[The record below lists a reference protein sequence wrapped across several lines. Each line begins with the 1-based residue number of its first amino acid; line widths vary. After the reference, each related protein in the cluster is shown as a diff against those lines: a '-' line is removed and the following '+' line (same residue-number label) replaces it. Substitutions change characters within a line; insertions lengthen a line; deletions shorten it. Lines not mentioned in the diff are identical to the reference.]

1 MKARAWMA
9 LLLGISMGLAHAAE
23 PAPTPANPLAI
34 VTLDG
39 TALRAQAR
47 HSATPQA
54 VLWQGETLEVRGRT
68 LDYLQVYDHRI
79 ERAGFVRASRVRI
92 VSMQPNDAPEL
103 LAVVRFLRDMPGSE
117 ALGIAYAA
125 AYLKAA
131 PGKAIDA
138 EPFDALGVMAGRLA
152 RRASTNRSKAL
163 EQALSGQ
170 LEVVAD
176 YGVAIRS
183 IARDG
188 SVRLCYDG
196 DAFRR
201 VMALNA
207 NATQKATAALALTDP
222 ACVDPGLTPVQL
234 AAFDTWRAELLD
246 RVPREGVPRYV
257 QNRLHMRVASVWS
270 AIAFERTRSQQPAQ
284 QAASRAIDELAAV
297 DTRALVES
305 DRDDYNDAAVRVGAS
320 RWAAEPAFKTPQGL
334 HIVTAAGRP
343 GETCIALLDRKH
355 DAKTPLAQ
363 RCTYGTVWASSARAN
378 AGGTA
383 LALAVQPMT
392 SWRELWLFHV
402 VGKQWVIDVL
412 PPADDDPQLGYI
424 EFAGWVPGDRLML
437 AAREARVNG
446 RFIHRFEILDMASLA
461 TTRHADKPSSLSQF
475 YRYQDAIWRGQTVSL
490 RD

>member
-1 MKARAWMA
+1 
-9 LLLGISMGLAHAAE
+9 MGMAHATE
-23 PAPTPANPLAI
+23 PAAPPANPLAI
-34 VTLDG
+34 VTQDG

-47 HSATPQA
+47 HSAAPQA
-54 VLWQGETLEVRGRT
+54 VLWQGENLEVRGRT

-92 VSMQPNDAPEL
+92 VSMQPGDAPEL
-103 LAVVRFLRDMPGSE
+103 LAVVRFLRDAPGSE
-117 ALGIAYAA
+117 ALGIAYTA

-138 EPFDALGVMAGRLA
+138 EPFDALGVMAERLA
-152 RRASTNRSKAL
+152 RRASTNRTKAL

-183 IARDG
+183 ITGGDG
-188 SVRLCYDG
+188 VRLCYDG

-201 VMALNA
+201 VMAMNA
-207 NATQKATAALALTDP
+207 SAMQKATAALALTDP
-222 ACVDPGLTPVQL
+222 ACIDPGLPPVQL
-234 AAFDTWRAELLD
+234 AAFDSWRADLLD
-246 RVPREGVPRYV
+246 RVPREALPRYV
-257 QNRLHMRVASVWS
+257 QNRLHMREASVWS

-305 DRDDYNDAAVRVGAS
+305 DRDDYNDAAIRVGAS
-320 RWAAEPAFKTPQGL
+320 RWAALPVPKAGTNL
-334 HIVTAAGRP
+334 HIATTAGRP
-343 GETCIALLDRKH
+343 GETCIQLLDRKH
-355 DAKTPLAQ
+355 DTKAPLAQ
-363 RCTYGTVWASSARAN
+363 RCTYGTVWAGSARAN

-402 VGKQWVIDVL
+402 VGTQWVIDVL

-424 EFAGWVPGDRLML
+424 EFAGWVPGDRQML
-437 AAREARVNG
+437 VAREARVNG
-446 RFIHRFEILDMASLA
+446 RFVHRFEIMDMTSLA
-461 TTRHADKPSSLSQF
+461 TTRQADKPSSLSQF
-475 YRYQDAIWRGQTVSL
+475 YRYQDAVWRSQTVSL

>member
-1 MKARAWMA
+1 MKALAWTT
-9 LLLGISMGLAHAAE
+9 LLLGMGLAQAAE
-23 PAPTPANPLAI
+23 PAPPPANPLAI

-47 HSATPQA
+47 HSAALQA
-54 VLWQGETLEVRGRT
+54 VLWQGETLEVRGHA
-68 LDYLQVYDHRI
+68 LDYLQVYDHRL
-79 ERAGFVRASRVRI
+79 ERAGFVRADRVRI
-92 VSMQPNDAPEL
+92 VPMRADDAPGL
-103 LAVVRFLRDMPGSE
+103 LAIVRFLRDMPGNE

-131 PGKAIDA
+131 PGRAIDA

-152 RRASTNRSKAL
+152 RRASTNRNKAL

-176 YGVAIRS
+176 YGVTIRS
-183 IARDG
+183 IARGDG
-188 SVRLCYDG
+188 VRLCYDG

-201 VMALNA
+201 VMALDA
-207 NATQKATAALALTDP
+207 TATQKATAALALTDP
-222 ACVDPGLTPVQL
+222 ACVDPDLPPVQRT
-234 AAFDTWRAELLD
+234 AFDTWRADLLD
-246 RVPREGVPRYV
+246 RVPRAGLPRYV
-257 QNRLHMRVASVWS
+257 QNRLHMREASVWA
-270 AIAFERTRSQQPAQ
+270 AIAFERTRHRQPAQ
-284 QAASRAIDELAAV
+284 PAASRAIDELAAV

-305 DRDDYNDAAVRVGAS
+305 DRDDYNDAAIRVGAS
-320 RWAAEPAFKTPQGL
+320 RWAARPPAGAGKGL
-334 HIVTAAGRP
+334 HIAAAPGRP
-343 GETCIALLDRKH
+343 GETCIRLLDRRH

-378 AGGTA
+378 ADGTA
-383 LALAVQPMT
+383 LALAVQPMA

-412 PPADDDPQLGYI
+412 PPADDDPRLGYI

-437 AAREARVNG
+437 VAREARVNG
-446 RFIHRFEILDMASLA
+446 RFVHRFGILDMASLA
-461 TTRHADKPSSLSQF
+461 TTRQADKPSSLSQF
-475 YRYQDAIWRGQTVSL
+475 YRYQDAAWRSQTVSL